1 MCSNEHGVKVPSI
14 RPSVESSARVF
25 VGTDANTGKR
35 VRIPA
40 VQIFCS
46 GYENKG
52 CGHIDYYPVGS
63 ASDIKKMCHYCLK
76 ELSQKRTQKG
86 LDVLNNL
93 F

>member
-25 VGTDANTGKR
+25 VGTDANTGEQ
-35 VRIPA
+35 VRITA

-52 CGHIDYYPVGS
+52 CSHIDYYPKGS
-63 ASDIKKMCHYCLK
+63 VNDIRKMCHYCIT
-76 ELSQKRTQKG
+76 EESEERVQKAMG
-86 LDVLNNL
+86 VLNNL